1 MNKLSENEFYMR
13 DKRRKTNRIIYWITL
28 LNPVAIFL
36 FYKFVKV
43 LSDLCMFGG
52 IRRRVPTIALC
63 GFGLLIWFV
72 LWTVFYHKKI
82 KQAEIT
88 FPNTV
93 FRMVLSAEVI
103 VLLVTA
109 GYYGSHIVESG
120 MKYNGKLSWKI
131 DEWTR
136 SKKIT
141 LEHNNIYENGI
152 EGIFEDLETKLD
164 LPDELYL
171 VNQFSV
177 KFNYEG
183 TITEIYSFFYGRED
197 SGKTRTYLLDYN
209 NRKSDKMTVWLDG
222 NAGAEYEEVDKMQPL
237 FDLMKYVNLQDEIR
251 GYNNEQGSSIFE
263 LKYFGYREIASAMD
277 LCVLVQDGASMH
289 LDSVMEENGKYAGY
303 EFSVYTPDKDGVL
316 VTRYMD
322 GYHRIIIDEPE
333 PEEKY
338 EIGKSTSVREDGS
351 VYYFLNETIGWRLVV
366 IDAAA
371 GSRWY
376 VIESTIDGGANWN
389 RIEPDPFNGELFGVA
404 DSIKFLDEQVG
415 FVLMSGAS
423 ESYSKLYRTTDGGN
437 SFALVELPTE
447 LIDIEISD
455 LTEHDYIT
463 MPYQENGVL
472 KVSLRLEKY
481 GCGSIYFESN
491 DNGETWDYTGLSED
505 YESMY

>member
-1 MNKLSENEFYMR
+1 MKDNLRKVN
-13 DKRRKTNRIIYWITL
+13 RRIYWITL
-28 LNPVAIFL
+28 LNPIAIIL
-36 FYKFVKV
+36 FYKVMEY
-43 LSDLCMFGG
+43 LSDLCMYGG
-52 IRRRVPTIALC
+52 LRRRVPMIAGC
-63 GFGLLIWFV
+63 GLILLIWV
-72 LWTVFYHKKI
+72 ALWTFVYHKKI
-82 KQAEIT
+82 RHLEFDFSKT
-88 FPNTV
+88 L
-93 FRMVLSAEVI
+93 FRIILFVELI
-103 VLLVTA
+103 VLVTIT
-109 GYYGSHIVESG
+109 GIFGTRIVESG

-141 LEHNNIYENGI
+141 LERNNIYENGI
-152 EGIFEDLETKLD
+152 EGIFADLETKLD

-183 TITEIYSFFYGRED
+183 TITEIYSFFYGRDE

-209 NRKSDKMTVWLDG
+209 NRKSDKMTVWMDG

-263 LKYFGYREIASAMD
+263 LKYLGYREIASSMN
-277 LCVLVQDGASMH
+277 LCVLGQDGANMH

-404 DSIKFLDEQVG
+404 DSIQFLDEQVG

-423 ESYSKLYRTTDGGN
+423 ESHSRLYRTTDGGN

-447 LIDIEISD
+447 SIDIEIPD
-455 LTEHDYIT
+455 LAEHDYIT
-463 MPYQENGVL
+463 MPYKENDVL
-472 KVSLRLEKY
+472 KVSLRLERY
-481 GCGSIYFESN
+481 NWGSIYFESN
-491 DNGETWDYTGLSED
+491 DNGETWNYTGVSED
-505 YESMY
+505 YL

>member
-1 MNKLSENEFYMR
+1 MEEKQRVKNKIL
-13 DKRRKTNRIIYWITL
+13 YWTIL
-28 LNPVAIFL
+28 LNPVIIVL
-36 FYKFVKV
+36 FYKCIKV
-43 LSDLCMFGG
+43 LADLCIYGG
-52 IRRRVPTIALC
+52 IRRRVPTILGC
-63 GFGLLIWFV
+63 GLLIFIWMIV
-72 LWTVFYHKKI
+72 WTVFYRKRI
-82 KQAEIT
+82 KDSEKSIHRGICLT
-88 FPNTV
+88 FLCIESV
-93 FRMVLSAEVI
+93 VI
-103 VLLVTA
+103 LTTT
-109 GYYGSHIVESG
+109 GYYGMRIIESG
-120 MKYNGKLSWKI
+120 TKYSGKLSWKI

-183 TITEIYSFFYGRED
+183 TITEIYSFFYGRDD

-222 NAGAEYEEVDKMQPL
+222 NAGAEYEEADKMQPL

-263 LKYFGYREIASAMD
+263 LKYFGYREIASSMD
-277 LCVLVQDGASMH
+277 LCVLGQDGASMH

-376 VIESTIDGGANWN
+376 VIESTIDGGTYWN
-389 RIEPDPFNGELFGVA
+389 RIEPDPFDGELFGVA
-404 DSIKFLDEQVG
+404 DSIQFLDEQVG

-423 ESYSKLYRTTDGGN
+423 ESHSRLYRTTDGGN
-437 SFALVELPTE
+437 SFTLVKLPTE
-447 LIDIEISD
+447 SIDIEISD
-455 LTEHDYIT
+455 LAEHDYIT

-481 GCGSIYFESN
+481 DCGSIYFESN
-491 DNGETWDYTGLSED
+491 NNGEIWHYVGVSGDYL
-505 YESMY
+505 

>member
-1 MNKLSENEFYMR
+1 MKENLR
-13 DKRRKTNRIIYWITL
+13 KVNRRIYWITL
-28 LNPVAIFL
+28 LNPIAIIL
-36 FYKFVKV
+36 FYKVMEY
-43 LSDLCMFGG
+43 LSDLCMYGG
-52 IRRRVPTIALC
+52 LRRRVPMIAGYGLI
-63 GFGLLIWFV
+63 LLIWV
-72 LWTVFYHKKI
+72 ALWTFVYHKKI
-82 KQAEIT
+82 KHLEFDFSKT
-88 FPNTV
+88 L
-93 FRMVLSAEVI
+93 FRIILFVELI
-103 VLLVTA
+103 VLMTIA
-109 GYYGSHIVESG
+109 GIFGTRIVESG

-183 TITEIYSFFYGRED
+183 TITEIYSFFYGRDD

-222 NAGAEYEEVDKMQPL
+222 NAGAEYEEADKVQPL

-251 GYNNEQGSSIFE
+251 GHNDEYGSYIFE
-263 LKYFGYREIASAMD
+263 LKYFGYREIASSMD
-277 LCVLVQDGASMH
+277 LCVLDQDGARMH
-289 LDSVMEENGKYAGY
+289 LASVMEENGKYTGY

-333 PEEKY
+333 PEVKY

-366 IDAAA
+366 IDAAT
-371 GSRWY
+371 GI
-376 VIESTIDGGANWN
+376 VGAVMTF
-389 RIEPDPFNGELFGVA
+389 IF
-404 DSIKFLDEQVG
+404 
-415 FVLMSGAS
+415 
-423 ESYSKLYRTTDGGN
+423 
-437 SFALVELPTE
+437 
-447 LIDIEISD
+447 
-455 LTEHDYIT
+455 
-463 MPYQENGVL
+463 
-472 KVSLRLEKY
+472 
-481 GCGSIYFESN
+481 
-491 DNGETWDYTGLSED
+491 
-505 YESMY
+505 

>member
-1 MNKLSENEFYMR
+1 MKENLR
-13 DKRRKTNRIIYWITL
+13 KANRRIYWITL
-28 LNPVAIFL
+28 LNPIVIIL
-36 FYKFVKV
+36 FYKFMEY
-43 LSDLCMFGG
+43 LSALCMYGG
-52 IRRRVPTIALC
+52 IRRRVPMIAGC
-63 GFGLLIWFV
+63 GLILLIWFV
-72 LWTVFYHKKI
+72 IWTFVYHKKI
-82 KQAEIT
+82 KFSELNFSKT
-88 FPNTV
+88 F
-93 FRMVLSAEVI
+93 FRIILSIELI
-103 VLLVTA
+103 VLVTIA
-109 GYYGSHIVESG
+109 GVFGMRIIESG

-136 SKKIT
+136 SKKIM

-183 TITEIYSFFYGRED
+183 NITEIYSFFYGKDD

-222 NAGAEYEEVDKMQPL
+222 NAGAEYEEADKMQPL

-251 GYNNEQGSSIFE
+251 GYNNEQGSSAFE
-263 LKYFGYREIASAMD
+263 LKYFGYREIASSMD
-277 LCVLVQDGASMH
+277 LCVLDQDGASMH
-289 LDSVMEENGKYAGY
+289 LDNVLEENGKYAGY
-303 EFSVYTPDKDGVL
+303 EFSVYTLDKDGVL

-333 PEEKY
+333 PEVKY

-351 VYYFLNETIGWRLVV
+351 VYYFLNENIGWRLVV

-404 DSIKFLDEQVG
+404 DSIQFLDEQVG

-423 ESYSKLYRTTDGGN
+423 ESHSRLYRTTDGGN

-455 LTEHDYIT
+455 LTEYDYIT

-481 GCGSIYFESN
+481 DCGSIYFESN

>member
-1 MNKLSENEFYMR
+1 MKDSLRKVN
-13 DKRRKTNRIIYWITL
+13 RRIYWITL
-28 LNPVAIFL
+28 LNPIVIIL
-36 FYKFVKV
+36 FYKFMEY
-43 LSDLCMFGG
+43 LSALCMYGG
-52 IRRRVPTIALC
+52 IRRCVPMIAGC
-63 GFGLLIWFV
+63 GLILLIWV
-72 LWTVFYHKKI
+72 ALWTFVYHKKI
-82 KQAEIT
+82 RHLEFDFSKT
-88 FPNTV
+88 L
-93 FRMVLSAEVI
+93 FRIILFVELI
-103 VLLVTA
+103 VLVTIT
-109 GYYGSHIVESG
+109 GIFGTRIVESG

-183 TITEIYSFFYGRED
+183 TITEIYSFFYGRDD

-222 NAGAEYEEVDKMQPL
+222 NAGAEYEEADKMQPL
-237 FDLMKYVNLQDEIR
+237 FDLMKCVNLQDEIR
-251 GYNNEQGSSIFE
+251 GYNNEQGSSVFE
-263 LKYFGYREIASAMD
+263 LKYFGYREIASSMD
-277 LCVLVQDGASMH
+277 LCVLDQDGASMH
-289 LDSVMEENGKYAGY
+289 LDNVLEENGKYAGY

-322 GYHRIIIDEPE
+322 GYHRIIIDEPK
-333 PEEKY
+333 PEVKY

-404 DSIKFLDEQVG
+404 DSIQFLDEQVG

-423 ESYSKLYRTTDGGN
+423 ESHSRLYRTTDRGN

-447 LIDIEISD
+447 SIDIEIPD
-455 LTEHDYIT
+455 LAEHDYIT
-463 MPYQENGVL
+463 MPYKENDVL
-472 KVSLRLEKY
+472 KVSLRLERY
-481 GCGSIYFESN
+481 DCGSIYFESN
-491 DNGETWDYTGLSED
+491 DNGETWNYTGVSED
-505 YESMY
+505 YL